1 MQKKPVLK
9 YLIHN
14 KTNLNLQQ
22 NQEMDAKI
30 NKQFDHEDISSIQDY
45 ELNST
50 FTIIDNKSMIFLSDQ
65 PYFRAKDHSDLGE
78 EVDFASGFLTNQN
91 SSYQDSVQSSLNSK
105 LNNPNKQINKLVPK
119 IPLQQNYNNY
129 QQTIYEADEVITL
142 NTQTTISSLNDEQKD
157 EMFLECFNLKWNDL
171 IGVDEQKKVIFQMIM
186 MPLRLPNFFKKISPT
201 NTLLIYGPQNCGKA
215 SIVKCL
221 ANEFKEIKVMYVKAS
236 LMLNKRNGDEFIEPK
251 KVFREVKK
259 YKKVLVYIEDI
270 DDIFGFKH
278 QVPDQEQD
286 QIIQSQQCS
295 QYILSSL
302 QEIQKQKG
310 VFIFASSRCPWKLSQ
325 KLLIF
330 FKKFIKIK
338 WPNKEQKFYLI
349 KQQLKLLDITSLQ
362 DDQIKNISSKAKR
375 YSCQEIIRMVEY
387 LHKKAVE
394 KSKFNI
400 KIIQEN
406 KEKGYSLFNPGQP
419 QEDDFLEYIKNY
431 KSELIEYDK
440 KSFDSYEETV
450 QEKYKTELQ
459 KREEML
465 RI

>member
-1 MQKKPVLK
+1 
-9 YLIHN
+9 
-14 KTNLNLQQ
+14 
-22 NQEMDAKI
+22 MDVKR
-30 NKQFDHEDISSIQDY
+30 NKQFDNEDISSIQDY

-50 FTIIDNKSMIFLSDQ
+50 FTVIDNKSMIFISDQ
-65 PYFRAKDHSDLGE
+65 PYFRAKDQSEVSE
-78 EVDFASGFLTNQN
+78 EADFASGFLTNQN
-91 SSYQDSVQSSLNSK
+91 SSYQDSVQSSFISK
-105 LNNPNKQINKLVPK
+105 LSNPNRQIKQIVPK
-119 IPLQQNYNNY
+119 IPLQQNQKNY
-129 QQTIYEADEVITL
+129 QQTIYEADEVISL

-157 EMFLECFNLKWNDL
+157 EMFLEGFKLKWDDL
-171 IGVDEQKKVIFQMIM
+171 IGVDEQKKVIYQMIM

-221 ANEFKEIKVMYVKAS
+221 ANQFKEIKVTYVKAS
-236 LMLNKRNGDEFIEPK
+236 LMLNKRNGEEFIDPK

-259 YKKVLVYIEDI
+259 YKKVLIYIEDI

-325 KLLIF
+325 KLQMF
-330 FKKFIKIK
+330 FQKFIKIK

-349 KQQLKLLDITSLQ
+349 KKQLKLLNITSLQ
-362 DDQIKNISSKAKR
+362 DSQIKNISSRAKR
-375 YSCQEIIRMVEY
+375 YSCLEIIRMVEY
-387 LHKKAVE
+387 LHQQATERAKY
-394 KSKFNI
+394 NI
-400 KIIQEN
+400 KIIQDN
-406 KEKGYSLFNPGQP
+406 KEKGYSLFNSEQP
-419 QEDDFLEYIKNY
+419 QEDDFLEYIQKN
-431 KSELIEYDK
+431 KSELVEYDK
-440 KSFDSYEETV
+440 QSFDSYEETV
-450 QEKYKTELQ
+450 KEKYKTEFQ